1 MSHSS
6 PPLVCDLSKLTVSE
20 RRQLEAVV
28 AELFPSAN
36 EVRALPDGYALGYL
50 DASAETISKMAEFIT
65 YDRLCCG
72 FLTHALVSEP
82 LEGITWL
89 RMTGRDGA
97 KEVLA
102 ADVKQLVSPNAV
114 IVGDL

>member
-1 MSHSS
+1 MSESD

-20 RRQLEAVV
+20 RRRLEAVV
-28 AELFPSAN
+28 AELFPIAN
-36 EVRALPDGYALGYL
+36 EVRALPYGYALGYL
-50 DASAETISKMAEFIT
+50 EASADTISKMAEFIA

-89 RMTGRDGA
+89 RITGGDGA
-97 KEVLA
+97 KEVIA
-102 ADVKQLVSPNAV
+102 ADVKRLVSPNAV
-114 IVGDL
+114 IVSDL